1 MKQPRFLLIV
11 LGLALLGTLLLGG
24 AAFEGEPAPVVDLPQ
39 GQGAWSALAQMVLGN
54 AS

>member
-1 MKQPRFLLIV
+1 MKSRFLLLA

-24 AAFEGEPAPVVDLPQ
+24 AGFEGQPEPLAELPH
-39 GQGAWSALAQMVLGN
+39 GHGGLAALARLILGN

>member
-1 MKQPRFLLIV
+1 MKQPRYLLLA

-24 AAFEGEPAPVVDLPQ
+24 AGFEGEPAPVVELPH
-39 GQGAWSALAQMVLGN
+39 GRGAWAALAQMLLGN